1 MEEALRRLNG
11 MPQMP
16 ESETSKK
23 NTSTTSNSNKRS
35 LKETGGNVSG
45 TTMRYRGVRRRPW
58 GRYAA
63 EIRDPQSKERR
74 WLGTFD
80 TAEEAACA
88 YDCAARAM
96 RGMKARTNFVYP
108 AVATEAPPHHFI
120 PPFNFSKQSQ
130 PSVRAFHTTRPFMN
144 PPSFANP
151 VPEEKNSALN
161 LLLLRDL
168 LSNSSS
174 SSSSSSF
181 YTPTTAAAAPPPPHQ
196 PLYSFDQQLPFISNN
211 SSSSPTTTSASF
223 SSGTGAFPMNPTYNH
238 QQQGFHNTTGT
249 TAATVVSST
258 NATKLVDDHME
269 FFPQEPANS
278 GLLQEIIQ
286 GFFPEP
292 TSKSNK
298 SCDDDFTKPS
308 SNDYCTQAMNSI
320 TAPLVSDMSVN
331 MKRASGIKVEPSAV
345 GGFYFDS
352 QGQVGRVGGGGQP
365 SLQNEFGNFNEV
377 ITGSQFQSQA
387 VLYGNNELPL
397 NLPLCPESISDDM
410 FQFHQY
416 PELMSAFT
424 ARVQNA

>member
-1 MEEALRRLNG
+1 MEEALRRHNG
-11 MPQMP
+11 MLQMP
-16 ESETSKK
+16 EPEASKK
-23 NTSTTSNSNKRS
+23 NASTTSNSNKRS

-108 AVATEAPPHHFI
+108 AVATEATPHFI

-130 PSVRAFHTTRPFMN
+130 PSVRAFHTARPFMN

-151 VPEEKNSALN
+151 VPEEKNSSLN
-161 LLLLRDL
+161 LLLLHDL
-168 LSNSSS
+168 LNNS

-181 YTPTTAAAAPPPPHQ
+181 YTPTTAPPPHQ
-196 PLYSFDQQLPFISNN
+196 PLYSYDQQLHFINNN
-211 SSSSPTTTSASF
+211 SSSSPTTTTTAF
-223 SSGTGAFPMNPTYNH
+223 SSDTGSFMMNPTYNH
-238 QQQGFHNTTGT
+238 QQQGFRNTTST
-249 TAATVVSST
+249 TSATVVSST
-258 NATKLVDDHME
+258 KAAKLVDDHVE
-269 FFPQEPANS
+269 FFPQEPSNS

-298 SCDDDFTKPS
+298 SCDDDSIKPS
-308 SNDYCTQAMNSI
+308 SNDYNTQANSMA
-320 TAPLVSDMSVN
+320 APLVSDMSVN
-331 MKRASGIKVEPSAV
+331 MKRASGIKNEPSAAGV
-345 GGFYFDS
+345 FYFDL
-352 QGQVGRVGGGGQP
+352 QGQGGAVGGSP
-365 SLQNEFGNFNEV
+365 SLQNEFGNFNEA
-377 ITGSQFQSQA
+377 ISSSQFQSQA
-387 VLYGNNELPL
+387 VLCGNNELPL
-397 NLPLCPESISDDM
+397 NLQVGPESISDDM